1 MIVTFDISKKDYE
14 KFSVYSLQV
23 NKTYRII
30 IWLIRSIFC
39 LGLLGG
45 LMKVIQGD
53 MELTYFLEIAVFCII
68 LVEFLIPLRFK
79 SRIKYRRN
87 KIYKTLEPLFKN
99 VQVTLSYGGIVQ
111 SGCNDK
117 ESFHKYADVSGIVCN
132 VDCYYI
138 LMGKNNCI
146 IPFSA
151 FADVDE
157 RTAFMTM
164 LKEKTGKEIKKALK
178 IVI

>member
-1 MIVTFDISKKDYE
+1 
-14 KFSVYSLQV
+14 
-23 NKTYRII
+23 
-30 IWLIRSIFC
+30 
-39 LGLLGG
+39 
-45 LMKVIQGD
+45 
-53 MELTYFLEIAVFCII
+53 LE
-68 LVEFLIPLRFK
+68 
-79 SRIKYRRN
+79 S
-87 KIYKTLEPLFKN
+87 LFKN
-99 VQVTLSYGGIVQ
+99 VQVTLSHGGIVQ
-111 SGCNDK
+111 SNFNDK
-117 ESFHKYADVSGIVCN
+117 ESFYKYADVSGIVCN